1 MASIDWLMTQISRH
15 EEELAE
21 MQAAFNGEEDTK
33 AFVQRLELIRG
44 VKDHILQLNIHK
56 IVAQA
61 VEKLCLTVNT
71 IESNVSTELRR
82 IEARVG
88 DLEKLVQSSEVQ
100 VKKQYIFELKKEC
113 SEVKHKCAEVTQE
126 TVKTQQ
132 SVLKLFQSVSDAQ
145 KYVDKLDN
153 RLQSQN
159 TIVHLLDTAD
169 PDSSLKKLLEGHS
182 RLLSAIDTA
191 HPVGSGS
198 SHKMPTLVCF
208 TMSAKQSFYKL
219 SRTNEF
225 KRRHPSVSVVDDET
239 TLFCSVLVR
248 PD

>member
-1 MASIDWLMTQISRH
+1 MASIDWLTTQISRY

-33 AFVQRLELIRG
+33 AFVQRLLELIRG

-100 VKKQYIFELKKEC
+100 VKKQYIELKKEC

-153 RLQSQN
+153 RLRAQN
-159 TIVHLLDTAD
+159 TIVHGLDTAD
-169 PDSSLKKLLEGHS
+169 HDSNLKKLLEGHS
-182 RLLSAIDTA
+182 SLLSAIDTA
-191 HPVGSGS
+191 HPVVQ
-198 SHKMPTLVCF
+198 TLE
-208 TMSAKQSFYKL
+208 
-219 SRTNEF
+219 N
-225 KRRHPSVSVVDDET
+225 KRVSKKT
-239 TLFCSVLVR
+239 S
-248 PD
+248 